1 MGVPPLWAPPPV
13 SLLLPSLCLSSE
25 SRRLAAPGGREATPP
40 QRSPW
45 LPPSASYKIQVP
57 SLSYIQFILYA
68 LPILLE
74 ARSHF

>member
-1 MGVPPLWAPPPV
+1 MGPTPRLSAP
-13 SLLLPSLCLSSE
+13 SLLVPQLRKQA
-25 SRRLAAPGGREATPP
+25 SRCPWGPRSDPP